1 MLLDEYKGRRGFANL
16 AFQKWERSLD
26 YDGHFVLANQQD
38 PENYFLLANADKTMS
53 VKNELSLSTTT
64 PKQSTTITLKPSKK
78 PPTGG
83 ADSKTIKISAIF
95 IQLLLLAE
103 LLMM

>member
-1 MLLDEYKGRRGFANL
+1 LKGTKY
-16 AFQKWERSLD
+16 QKWMRT
-26 YDGHFVLANQQD
+26 
-38 PENYFLLANADKTMS
+38 ENDSENFFALRNMEGIDYFLYANEFGMS
-53 VKNELSLSTTT
+53 VKRALISNDTETIKPTPETSTT
-64 PKQSTTITLKPSKK
+64 PA

-83 ADSKTIKISAIF
+83 ADFKTIKISAIF

>member
-1 MLLDEYKGRRGFANL
+1 MRTESDSEIFY
-16 AFQKWERSLD
+16 AFRNMEGID
-26 YDGHFVLANQQD
+26 
-38 PENYFLLANADKTMS
+38 YFLYANEFGMS
-53 VKNELSLSTTT
+53 VKRALISNDTETIKPTPETSTT
-64 PKQSTTITLKPSKK
+64 PAPE

-83 ADSKTIKISAIF
+83 ADFKTIKISAIF